1 MKIRIGILE
10 QDRVYVSRLIRY
22 FTTYYIDKI
31 EISAF
36 YDLEKFLEFIQHSPI
51 DIFLASPDLV
61 PADLE
66 LPRTMI
72 MAHISEVS
80 QAESLNGVKAVYK
93 YQKAESL
100 YREIL
105 GLYAELDKKTAYK
118 ESDGTGQLHFF
129 MGASGGVG
137 TTTMAA
143 SCAVRLASYG
153 KKVLY
158 FNLEENGILTPFLQ
172 GDGTATLS
180 DVLYAVKSNRSNLVL
195 KLESIV
201 RKSNQGVYFYEP
213 FALALD
219 AHELLAEELEE
230 ILKTIMQYQTYDH
243 IIVDA
248 DSTVLWKRDLLMQFS
263 KNIFIVSDGS
273 VISNMKLKK
282 LLQELALRDQS
293 EEKRN
298 MAKVE
303 VIYNRFKNTGRKAE
317 TEYQEPVFGVIEE
330 LGNNLPDYVVE
341 NISRKPF
348 FDKLL

>member
-1 MKIRIGILE
+1 MKVRVGILE
-10 QDRVYVSRLIRY
+10 QDQVYVSRLIRY
-22 FTTYYIDKI
+22 FTTHYIDKV

-36 YDLEKFLEFIQHSPI
+36 YNPETFLEFIQHSKI
-51 DIFLASPDLV
+51 DVFLASPNLV

-66 LPRTMI
+66 LPKTMI
-72 MAHISEVS
+72 MAYISEVS
-80 QAESLNGVKAVYK
+80 QAESFNGVKAIYK

-100 YREIL
+100 YRDIL

-118 ESDGTGQLHFF
+118 ESDGSSPIYFF

-137 TTTMAA
+137 ATTMAV
-143 SCAVRLASYG
+143 SCAVHLASYG

-158 FNLEENGILTPFLQ
+158 LNLEENGILTPFLQ
-172 GDGTATLS
+172 GDGTSTLS

-201 RKSNQGVYFYEP
+201 RKSDRGVYFYEP

-219 AHELLAEELEE
+219 AHEMLKEDLEE
-230 ILKTIMQYQTYDH
+230 ILKTILLYQTYDY

-248 DSTVLWKRDLLMQFS
+248 DSTVLWKRDLLMHFS

-273 VISNMKLKK
+273 ITSNMKLEKI
-282 LLQELALRDQS
+282 LQELTVRDQS

-303 VIYNRFKNTGRKAE
+303 VIYNRYKNTSSKAK
-317 TEYQEPVFGVIEE
+317 TQYQESVYGLIEE
-330 LGNNLPDYVVE
+330 LGNGFPDRVVE
-341 NISRKPF
+341 NISQKPF
-348 FDKLL
+348 FDRLM